1 MVLQLLSC
9 VSQLPFLLIGGKK
22 IRVLRTQTLLY
33 QGRKDLIA
41 RPRATQ
47 HQLAKH
53 SHHLPW
59 QGWWKQFAEMVSHRP
74 QWAMWGEMQAG
85 SKRGATPL
93 PSLQLPGAKL
103 SFALRA
109 TPNISGPVFLF
120 VREHQSHLAVLT
132 FALCYVCWPIKI
144 SSGVS
149 RAGNA
154 VILSKLRLVCPNCTA
169 NTSVSCGVVKM
180 ARRILNWTVI
190 KYGSWLKKRQ

>member
-1 MVLQLLSC
+1 MVTRAIKFC
-9 VSQLPFLLIGGKK
+9 EPPFIPLYRREQ

-33 QGRKDLIA
+33 QERKDLIA
-41 RPRATQ
+41 RPWAAQ
-47 HQLAKH
+47 HQPAKP
-53 SHHLPW
+53 SHHLAW
-59 QGWWKQFAEMVSHRP
+59 QGWWNQSAKMVSHRP
-74 QWAMWGEMQAG
+74 QWAMLGEMQAA
-85 SKRGATPL
+85 KEKQPL
-93 PSLQLPGAKL
+93 PSHQLPGAKL

-109 TPNISGPVFLF
+109 TPNINGPVFLF
-120 VREHQSHLAVLT
+120 VREHQNHLAVLT

-180 ARRILNWTVI
+180 ARRTLNWTGI
-190 KYGSWLKKRQ
+190 K